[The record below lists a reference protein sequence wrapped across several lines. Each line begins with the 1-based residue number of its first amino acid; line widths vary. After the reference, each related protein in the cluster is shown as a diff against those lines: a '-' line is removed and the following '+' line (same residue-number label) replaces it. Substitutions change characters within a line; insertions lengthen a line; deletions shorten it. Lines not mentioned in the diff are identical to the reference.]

1 MVSQHGHSTEYNSFV
16 LIFYDIIRS
25 YVISYTHIR
34 DGYRVVNIPAVSG
47 YCVENFTKNLEN
59 RRSFIKYCISSLE
72 F

>member
-34 DGYRVVNIPAVSG
+34 DVGLSIFQQYRVIAWKILQKIWKIEEVLLNIVFPV
-47 YCVENFTKNLEN
+47 
-59 RRSFIKYCISSLE
+59 
-72 F
+72 

>member
-1 MVSQHGHSTEYNSFV
+1 MLLIVSQHGHSTEYNSFV

-34 DGYRVVNIPAVSG
+34 GGYKVVNIPAVSG

-59 RRSFIKYCISSLE
+59 
-72 F
+72 